1 MNTFYRIIITS
12 AILIFSFHVQA
23 QDLNTVPINKG
34 DQVLIS
40 NFLGSIQISSSE
52 RKGIHVKTDYTKSIP
67 ERAKGLKAIYPNGLE
82 DNTNLGINIQK
93 EGNVIRITSLGKES
107 RKRYYKFTLPKGVN
121 LKIDARNNFFSNQ
134 PIRVANFEAEI
145 EINALGPDVQV
156 ENVTGP
162 LLINATNGD
171 IDVVFDKVNQDNP
184 IDINATNGNIDVSLP
199 SDTPANITFKGY
211 NGQLYTDFK
220 LNQELKQIKSKTK
233 KSKEA
238 LFFEG
243 KKNSFF
249 NRSNNSIK
257 GKINGGGVSINLK
270 ATNKNVYLR
279 KK

>member
-12 AILIFSFHVQA
+12 AILIFSFHLQA

-40 NFLGSIQISSSE
+40 NFLGSIQVSSSE
-52 RKGIHVKTDYTKSIP
+52 RKGIHVKTDYTRSIP

-107 RKRYYKFTLPKGVN
+107 RKRYYIFTLPKGVN

-145 EINALGPDVQV
+145 EINALGPDVQI

>member
-82 DNTNLGINIQK
+82 DNTNLGVNIQK

-107 RKRYYKFTLPKGVN
+107 RKRYYKFTLPKGVY

-134 PIRVANFEAEI
+134 PIRVSNFEAEI
-145 EINALGPDVQV
+145 EINALGPNVQV

-243 KKNSFF
+243 KKTSFF

>member
-12 AILIFSFHVQA
+12 AILIFSFHLQA

-34 DQVLIS
+34 DQILIS
-40 NFLGSIQISSSE
+40 NFLGSIQVSSSE

-134 PIRVANFEAEI
+134 PIRVSNFEAEI